1 MRQPRSATHKD
12 KLSTG
17 RKLGVSRDVD
27 RDRDPGR
34 RANVNGGNETET
46 RKMRRSKTEDPT
58 PAARRLTSVER
69 RRLQSSLDTRVW
81 EL

>member
-1 MRQPRSATHKD
+1 MTHKD

-17 RKLGVSRDVD
+17 KKLGVRRDVD
-27 RDRDPGR
+27 RDGEPGR

-46 RKMRRSKTEDPT
+46 RKMRRAKTKDPT
-58 PAARRLTSVER
+58 LAAKGLTGVER